1 MGKRALSAPVLRR
14 EWAFNL
20 KGPDQTLIQGVIDL
34 CFQQGGQWVLVDY
47 KTDACDGDELVRRYA
62 AQLRWYARAL
72 RQITGLPVRETLVFG
87 LRAGAAYPIDTSI
100 EEAAME
106 G

>member
-1 MGKRALSAPVLRR
+1 MNENSFPLH
-14 EWAFNL
+14 N
-20 KGPDQTLIQGVIDL
+20 
-34 CFQQGGQWVLVDY
+34 
-47 KTDACDGDELVRRYA
+47 YA
-62 AQLRWYARAL
+62 GARAL